1 MLVMINVIR
10 VKYLIQIYISPRTAY
25 SFLYIQHLERL
36 INPTTK
42 FENLAMAKL
51 THFGKIQPEAV
62 TDSDSTSSS
71 TLVSNEPFSEKY
83 ISLTDRVLNLPL
95 RCEET
100 TLPESNGNIFRVPGD
115 KNDAQNKVSL
125 IIVLYM
131 GDDFLHSLDN
141 TQC

>member
-1 MLVMINVIR
+1 
-10 VKYLIQIYISPRTAY
+10 
-25 SFLYIQHLERL
+25 
-36 INPTTK
+36 
-42 FENLAMAKL
+42 MAKL

-131 GDDFLHSLDN
+131 GDDFLDSFVG
-141 TQC
+141 